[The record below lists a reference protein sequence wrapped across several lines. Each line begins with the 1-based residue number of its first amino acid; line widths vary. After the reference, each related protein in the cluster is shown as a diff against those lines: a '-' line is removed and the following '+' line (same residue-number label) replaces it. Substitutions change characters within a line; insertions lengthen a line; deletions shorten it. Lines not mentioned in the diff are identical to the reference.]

1 MEVKHRQRK
10 RIGASIE
17 GLGRVP
23 RVTASAPDCLAL
35 LGDATGQNGG
45 SVLACATEPR
55 IHVTAAATD
64 GAGIE
69 VVGPRGTVLSV
80 YPGDATGD
88 VWSRRAAG
96 VLREL
101 AALEGGPVA
110 MDHGGVRIDVSASDV
125 PGDPGPAYDVALARA
140 LSALRGM
147 TIPPRKIAGV
157 GFRASRSGQGDRR
170 AGGAVVAHAVAAL
183 ARPNAALLVESASTA
198 VEHVPL
204 PFKLLLVR
212 CGAPRVELAAQ
223 RAAECAAAL
232 SALQLELPELVWL
245 ASWPMAWLAKLKQ
258 VLAQPLRSRALH
270 ILGESARARFGAE
283 LLLSRQYKRFG
294 ALIYESHVSWRR
306 LYEGSSGV
314 ADRVV
319 SAAKRAGAA
328 GARATGLEGDVLV
341 FVRGPHAKVERA
353 ITAALRSAGATAAIA
368 FITPEAGVRLE
379 RSA

>member
-1 MEVKHRQRK
+1 MEVKHRQR
-10 RIGASIE
+10 RGIDSFAEAFGS
-17 GLGRVP
+17 VP
-23 RVTASAPDCLAL
+23 RVTASAPECLAL
-35 LGDATGQNGG
+35 LGDQTGQNGG

-55 IHVTAAATD
+55 IRVTVAAAD
-64 GAGIE
+64 SVKVE
-69 VVGPRGTVLSV
+69 VVAGSIHDFSARDSKDDG
-80 YPGDATGD
+80 
-88 VWSRRAAG
+88 WRRRAAN

-101 AALEGGPVA
+101 AALEGGPRA
-110 MDHGGVRIDVSASDV
+110 LDRGGIRVVVSATGTSAV
-125 PGDPGPAYDVALARA
+125 PGPAYDVALARA
-140 LSALRGM
+140 LAALRGM

-157 GFRASRSGQGDRR
+157 GFRAGRNGQGDDRTPT
-170 AGGAVVAHAVAAL
+170 AVVEHAVAAL
-183 ARPNAALLVESASTA
+183 ARPNAALLVESASTE
-198 VEHVPL
+198 VKRVPL

-212 CGAPRVELAAQ
+212 CGAPRSELATQ

-353 ITAALRSAGATAAIA
+353 ITAALRSVGATAAIA
-368 FITPEAGVRLE
+368 FVIPEEGVRLE